1 MYQESFEL
9 VYNST
14 GSGANFA
21 AFRVKAQ
28 SGGWHRVGDYGVR
41 CHGAVPSAS
50 GSRGALIRAPG
61 DTLRPPTDY
70 EKVWDGSSSGERQHG
85 SFWRPVPPAGYTC
98 LGHVVGN
105 TTNYNKPST
114 DIIRCINNAYVVEA
128 TTAHVWGY
136 FDSRNGGNDGDV
148 WMVIPK
154 SNSNGAHIDTVYT
167 QNVFRKPAD
176 SLVHT
181 LNLECV
187 DQKEFP
193 TQHLKIH
200 QF

>member
-1 MYQESFEL
+1 MTQLFWINFVMKLSNLILLLWFPIGWKAAAATNPCGAENIELMYQESFEL
-9 VYNST
+9 VYNAT

-21 AFRVKAQ
+21 AFRVNAQ

-61 DTLRPPTDY
+61 NTLRPPTDY
-70 EKVWDGSSSGERQHG
+70 EKVWDDSSSGERQHG

-114 DIIRCINNAYVVEA
+114 DIIRCIKNAYVVEA

-136 FDSRNGGNDGDV
+136 FDSR
-148 WMVIPK
+148 
-154 SNSNGAHIDTVYT
+154 
-167 QNVFRKPAD
+167 
-176 SLVHT
+176 
-181 LNLECV
+181 
-187 DQKEFP
+187 
-193 TQHLKIH
+193 
-200 QF
+200 